1 MKQTDWKVSKA
12 ERVGAGGGGDSNEAP
27 ACQLAAKE
35 VVNELS
41 MKKSRKRGKR
51 NLVHLWELGELP
63 VYAYW

>member
-1 MKQTDWKVSKA
+1 MS
-12 ERVGAGGGGDSNEAP
+12 AGDGGESDEAP
-27 ACQLAAKE
+27 TGPLAAKE